1 MDEIRV
7 WGDKEEM
14 AKDLAKE
21 EAQEKAE
28 IEMQDK
34 EAENFIDNLF
44 ENVINLILNID
55 VSNKNISI
63 KAEKEW
69 LLVEQKNDKIHKKL
83 IEMADCTSYVNIHE
97 TKLQKIYEYYKEA
110 NKNLEKLMEDIK

>member
-28 IEMQDK
+28 MEAAEQNIKKCSEYIDKVYEVLFGNDNPNEPTYIKIVKQGTMLSKNFNKFSEMLD
-34 EAENFIDNLF
+34 
-44 ENVINLILNID
+44 NID
-55 VSNKNISI
+55 CD
-63 KAEKEW
+63 EP
-69 LLVEQKNDKIHKKL
+69 
-83 IEMADCTSYVNIHE
+83 
-97 TKLQKIYEYYKEA
+97 KLQKIYEYYKEA